1 MKGNSL
7 MKKNLLVFVSV
18 LALSLIS
25 GCCCDKV
32 CAAEKPAAK
41 AKKHMIIGSWMIEDL
56 PAATAK
62 KIKPSPKAE
71 ITFERTKV
79 YGCAGDNRFF
89 GNLKI
94 YGRELSFSQM
104 GMTRM
109 MGPNAQYE
117 GYFMEALNKVAQYDV
132 HGTVR
137 LLDKN
142 GKVLMV
148 LKPKKK

>member
-1 MKGNSL
+1 MKRFFYALSA
-7 MKKNLLVFVSV
+7 V
-18 LALSLIS
+18 LALSLLS

-32 CAAEKPAAK
+32 CAAEKPVAK
-41 AKKHMIIGSWMIEDL
+41 AKKHMIIGSWVIEDL

-71 ITFERTKV
+71 ITFEGSRV

-94 YGRELSFSQM
+94 EGRKLSFSQM

-132 HGTVR
+132 DGNVR
-137 LLDKN
+137 LLDKD

>member
-1 MKGNSL
+1 
-7 MKKNLLVFVSV
+7 MKKMIMVLSAV
-18 LALSLIS
+18 LALSLLS
-25 GCCCDKV
+25 GYCCDKV
-32 CAAEKPAAK
+32 CATEKPVAK
-41 AKKHMIIGSWMIEDL
+41 AKKHMIIGSWVIEDL

-71 ITFERTKV
+71 ITFEPTKV

-94 YGRELSFSQM
+94 YGRELSFSHM

-109 MGPNAQYE
+109 LGPNAQYE
-117 GYFMEALNKVAQYDV
+117 EYFMEALNNVVQYDV
-132 HGTVR
+132 VGTVR

>member
-1 MKGNSL
+1 
-7 MKKNLLVFVSV
+7 MKKIIIVLSSV
-18 LALSLIS
+18 LSLSMIS

-32 CAAEKPAAK
+32 CATEKPVAK
-41 AKKHMIIGSWMIEDL
+41 AKKHMIIGSWVIEDL

-71 ITFERTKV
+71 ITFEPTKV

-94 YGRELSFSQM
+94 YGRELSFSHM

-117 GYFMEALNKVAQYDV
+117 GYFIEALNKVAQYDV
-132 HGTVR
+132 YGNVR
-137 LLDKN
+137 LLDKD

-148 LKPKKK
+148 LKPKGK

>member
-1 MKGNSL
+1 MKRFL
-7 MKKNLLVFVSV
+7 YALAAVF
-18 LALSLIS
+18 ALSLLS

-32 CAAEKPAAK
+32 CATEKPVAK
-41 AKKHMIIGSWMIEDL
+41 AKKHMIIGSWVIEDL

-62 KIKPSPKAE
+62 KIKLSPKAE
-71 ITFERTKV
+71 ITFEGSRV

-94 YGRELSFSQM
+94 EGRKLSFSQM

-117 GYFMEALNKVAQYDV
+117 GYFMKALNKVAQYDV
-132 HGTVR
+132 DGNVR
-137 LLDKN
+137 LLDKD

-148 LKPKKK
+148 LKPKSK

>member
-1 MKGNSL
+1 
-7 MKKNLLVFVSV
+7 MKKMIMVLSAV
-18 LALSLIS
+18 LALSLLS

-32 CAAEKPAAK
+32 CATEKPVAK
-41 AKKHMIIGSWMIEDL
+41 AKKHMIIGSWGIEDL

-71 ITFERTKV
+71 ITFESSRV

-117 GYFMEALNKVAQYDV
+117 GYFMEALNNVVQYDV
-132 HGTVR
+132 VGTVR
-137 LLDKN
+137 LLDKD

-148 LKPKKK
+148 LKPKEK